1 MSDKPGSLRCC
12 ALIKGMVIKMNYTNV
27 FKPIEIR
34 GVYYKNRLA
43 FAPPGCMG
51 AGDAKGHVTPY
62 FVECF
67 RPFAK
72 GGVAVV
78 NVGNVSIDINES
90 DDEGL
95 GGQLDTST
103 DACITPLSRF
113 AGMCSLY
120 GAHGQLEL
128 THNGAMQGS
137 IPGRKAGECGF
148 SPSAFIMPAERIRA
162 RRANREPIPTREMS
176 KAKIEETVQKYAD
189 SALRAKKAG
198 MNTVMI
204 HGAHGNLLAQFY
216 STYFNRREDEYG
228 GSAHNRARF
237 AVEALDAVRKAVGED
252 FVIEYRISADEY
264 KEGRMHFKDT
274 LEFLDI
280 IKDKVDILHVSG
292 GLHDVIA
299 DPMGMLPLHLPYTYP
314 NMYNV
319 HWAGKIKKEF
329 PGLYVATVGAIMNV
343 RQAEEI
349 ISSGTADFVAYMRA
363 LLADPDMPHKY
374 AEGREEDH
382 RPCIRCACR
391 YADKFGVLSW
401 DCSVN
406 PIRGK
411 TDKYPENRVPI
422 AAEKKKVAVI
432 GGGPAG
438 VQAMLTLVE
447 RGHDVTLYE
456 KEAVIGG
463 NLNYA
468 SLDPRKADV
477 KEYLM
482 YLRRQAQKAPAR
494 VLMNMEATPENLA
507 KECYDV
513 ILAAIG
519 SRPIKP
525 AVIGIDSPHVLW
537 APDAEIEGAQVG
549 DKVVVIGGG
558 AVGVQSA
565 VRHAMDGKEV
575 TLVEM
580 TDTLSLKGAVSG
592 ALGGAL
598 SLKHELQQ
606 YNVKVIFKSKVE
618 RIDEKTVTISD
629 IETGMT
635 SVISADTV
643 LYAVGMKSLTK
654 EAQLF
659 RSAVPNTRL
668 YLIGD
673 CYDQSEIRG
682 AVHSAFKI
690 ASEI

>member
-1 MSDKPGSLRCC
+1 MKYSH
-12 ALIKGMVIKMNYTNV
+12 V
-27 FKPIEIR
+27 FEPIEIR

-51 AGDAKGHVTPY
+51 AGDANGFVTPY
-62 FVECF
+62 FIECF

-103 DACITPLSRF
+103 DACITPLSKF

-137 IPGRKAGECGF
+137 IPGRKAGENGY
-148 SPSAFIMPAERIRA
+148 SPSSFITPAERIRA
-162 RRANREPIPTREMS
+162 RRANREPIPTREMN
-176 KAKIEETVQKYAD
+176 KAKIEETVQKYSNA
-189 SALRAKKAG
+189 ALRAKKAG
-198 MNTVMI
+198 MNTVLI

-216 STYFNRREDEYG
+216 STYYNRREDEYG

-237 AVEALDAVRKAVGED
+237 AVEVLDAVRRAVGED

-264 KEGRMHFKDT
+264 KEGHTRFKDT
-274 LEFLDI
+274 LELIDI
-280 IKDKVDILHVSG
+280 IKDKVDILHVSA

-299 DPMGMLPLHLPYTYP
+299 DPMGMIPLHLPYTFP
-314 NMYNV
+314 QMYNV

-329 PGLYVATVGAIMNV
+329 PSIYVTTVGAIMNV

-391 YADKFGVLSW
+391 YADKYGVFNW

-411 TDKYPENRVPI
+411 TEKYPENRVPI

-456 KEAVIGG
+456 KEAEIGG
-463 NLNYA
+463 NAYYA
-468 SLDPRKADV
+468 SLDSRKVDA

-482 YLRRQAQKAPAR
+482 YLRRQVEKAPVK
-494 VLMNMEATPENLA
+494 VLMNTEATPENLA

-519 SRPIKP
+519 MRPVKP
-525 AVIGIDSPHVLW
+525 DIIGIDSPHVLW
-537 APDAEIEGAQVG
+537 APDAEKEGAQIG
-549 DKVVVIGGG
+549 DKVVIIGGG
-558 AVGVQSA
+558 AIGVQSA
-565 VRHAMDGKEV
+565 VQLAMNGKEV
-575 TLVEM
+575 TIVEIADM
-580 TDTLSLKGAVSG
+580 LNLKGAVSG
-592 ALGGAL
+592 VLGGAL
-598 SLKHELQQ
+598 SLKHELVK
-606 YNVKVIFKSKVE
+606 YNVKVLLKSKVE
-618 RIDEKTVTISD
+618 RIDDRTVIISD
-629 IETGMT
+629 IETGEK

-659 RSAVPNTRL
+659 RSGVPNTRL

-673 CYDQSEIRG
+673 CFDQAEIRG

-690 ASEI
+690 ASEL